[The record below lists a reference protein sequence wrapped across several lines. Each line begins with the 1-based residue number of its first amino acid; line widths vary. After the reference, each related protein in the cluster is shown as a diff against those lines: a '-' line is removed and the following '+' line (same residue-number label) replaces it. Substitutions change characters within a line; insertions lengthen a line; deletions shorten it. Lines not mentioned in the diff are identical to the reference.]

1 MENLRQSDLLD
12 FPTLREF
19 VEYIHTK
26 LKATDILNQRYKFS
40 ADVVKVKPYNGS
52 LYITVSQESP
62 GNKKTEL
69 TVYVWQGVASSILK
83 YLAAFGVK
91 SIYDLEHKKWEFQG
105 KLSFYP
111 DRFQFSFW
119 ADSIAP
125 QGESDILKRRQ
136 KIKEDL
142 LKQGLLMQEVHNL
155 SELEPI
161 KLIAVV
167 TSRTAQGYFD
177 FLSNLLVPDAYK
189 PVIHLY
195 ESSMQGVSTAQE
207 VTAALNR
214 IVEFCSVS
222 NKKYDVVVIIRGGG
236 GPSDLMYFDD
246 YELAVRIAQMNDFI
260 PVLTGIGHEKD
271 ETVIDYVA
279 WRRFPT
285 PTAVAKEISQQIKNY
300 LDEIEDGYKDIQQS
314 ILNIVKMTENDL
326 QSNTYNMLRDTLK
339 GNILK
344 NLKNIVDSA
353 KSFTKLI
360 NVESLEKKISFEFT
374 KSVSRSLSLK
384 LTEMS
389 QDIKDS
395 SEFVDSNFSLKLR
408 DATAK
413 MELNGILSASLDRIY
428 SLSMDKLQSLK
439 AEIDKI
445 AGPMVVLSMG
455 GALITKDGEL
465 VKSKKETKPGETLR
479 INFIDGNV
487 DTKVI

>member
-19 VEYIHTK
+19 VEYIHAR
-26 LKATDILNQRYKFS
+26 LKETDILNQRYKFS

-83 YLAAFGVK
+83 YLSAFGVK

-246 YELAVRIAQMNDFI
+246 YELAVKVARMNDFI

-285 PTAVAKEISQQIKNY
+285 PTAVAKEISLQIKNY
-300 LDEIEDGYKDIQQS
+300 LDEVDNGYRELQQN
-314 ILNIVKMTENDL
+314 ILNVIRITENEL
-326 QSNTYNMLRDTLK
+326 QSNTYNTLRDTLRS
-339 GNILK
+339 NILR
-344 NLKNIVDSA
+344 NAKNISDSA
-353 KSFTKLI
+353 KNFTRLI
-360 NVESLEKKISFEFT
+360 NLEAFEKKFSFDFT
-374 KSVSRSLSLK
+374 RSVSRNLNLKMSEMNQNIENSVSFFDSNLSLK
-384 LTEMS
+384 L
-389 QDIKDS
+389 KD
-395 SEFVDSNFSLKLR
+395 V
-408 DATAK
+408 TAK
-413 MELNGILSASLDRIY
+413 MELYGTLSANLDRIY
-428 SLSMDKLQSLK
+428 LSLLDKVQSVKNELDNV
-439 AEIDKI
+439 AVS
-445 AGPMVVLSMG
+445 MVVLSMG
-455 GALITKDGEL
+455 GVLITKDGKL
-465 VKSKKETKPGETLR
+465 VKSKKETTAGETVR
-479 INFIDGNV
+479 INFIDGRV
-487 DTKVI
+487 DAKII